1 MGIKLS
7 QHSKHENEPLSQK
20 TIEELCVDTGF
31 TEEELLRLHANFYK
45 DCPNGKLTLK
55 HFQHEYSKIM
65 GKLGQKTLDYVKH
78 MFNVYDEDK
87 NQFIDFREFVMALSV
102 ASGVNG
108 VRLVETLFS
117 MFDLNNDG
125 KITKDE
131 IGKMLHTLVA
141 VTDSDR
147 KNEADNSNERHMNKR
162 AQLQKSIDEAF
173 HELNLNSDDF
183 ITKNEF
189 LEWYSHSGLLSNIQS
204 YDANTH
210 HQVNSRELQEKSP
223 RIEKQNGFRKKNG
236 KDKHN
241 SSQAIYMSRMIERK
255 SPSIADN
262 NDDFFESSIV
272 HQKVTTDD
280 NDSHNLQD
288 NNRWNGLF
296 NSITE
301 RSHGQIIEDEQQD
314 SNSNDYN
321 RLNHLNPSQQQNN
334 RHKSEERSSSPDIIT
349 TRF

>member
-7 QHSKHENEPLSQK
+7 QQSKHENEPLSQK
-20 TIEELCVDTGF
+20 TVEELCVDTGF
-31 TEEELLRLHANFYK
+31 TEEELFRLHANFYK

-55 HFQHEYSKIM
+55 QFQHEYSKIM
-65 GKLGQKTLDYVKH
+65 GKPGQKTLDYVKH
-78 MFNVYDEDK
+78 MFNVYDKDK
-87 NQFIDFREFVMALSV
+87 NQFIDFREFVMALSA
-102 ASGVNG
+102 ASGANG

-141 VTDSDR
+141 VTDSNR
-147 KNEADNSNERHMNKR
+147 KNEVDNSNERHINKQ

-173 HELNLNSDDF
+173 HELNLNNDDF
-183 ITKNEF
+183 ITKSEF
-189 LEWYSHSGLLSNIQS
+189 MEWYIDSGFLSNIQS
-204 YDANTH
+204 YDVNTH
-210 HQVNSRELQEKSP
+210 EQVDSRELQEKSP
-223 RIEKQNGFRKKNG
+223 HIEKQYHFRKKIG
-236 KDKHN
+236 KDKRN
-241 SSQAIYMSRMIERK
+241 SSQIIYMSRMLEKK
-255 SPSIADN
+255 SSSIVDN

-296 NSITE
+296 NSTTE
-301 RSHGQIIEDEQQD
+301 RSHGQVIEDEQQYT
-314 SNSNDYN
+314 NSNDYN
-321 RLNHLNPSQQQNN
+321 RINHLNPLQQQNH
-334 RHKSEERSSSPDIIT
+334 RHKSEKRSSSPDIIT
-349 TRF
+349 TWF